1 MAQPPSK
8 TGPSL
13 DDAFLREVDEE
24 VRRDQLGSLWKRWGA
39 LIVILVI
46 ALLGSLGGWLWWQ
59 DQQQKAAGANG
70 EALIQAIDKIG
81 VGDNAGARPLLEEL
95 VKEGKGA
102 YPALSRIMQAADQV
116 AVGEDDKG
124 AALLEQVI
132 ADQTAAAPLRDA
144 ARIKL
149 ALLRFDALPPADT
162 IARLKPLAVPGN
174 PWFGLAGEMTAL
186 AHVKA
191 GAPEQAKPLLI
202 AIVKDQALPASLR
215 NRSAQLA
222 MSLGVDDAELGL
234 FQPEVEAPAAN
245 ADAVTP
251 APPAVSGAN

>member
-8 TGPSL
+8 TGSSP

-24 VRRDQLGSLWKRWGA
+24 VRRDQLSSLWKRWGG
-39 LIVILVI
+39 LII
-46 ALLGSLGGWLWWQ
+46 ALVVLVLGALAGWLWWQ
-59 DQQQKAAGANG
+59 EQQRKDAGANG
-70 EALIQAIDKIG
+70 ELLVQAIDKIG
-81 VGDNAGARPLLEEL
+81 VGDNAAARPLLEQL
-95 VKEGKGA
+95 ATDGKGA
-102 YPALSRIMQAADQV
+102 YPALARIMQAADQV

-132 ADQTAAAPLRDA
+132 ADTKVAQPLRDA

-149 ALLRFDALPPADT
+149 ARLRFDKLPPADI

-191 GAPEQAKPLLI
+191 GAPEQARPLLI
-202 AIVKDQALPASLR
+202 AIVKDEALADTLR

-222 MSLGVDDAELGL
+222 LALGVDESELGL
-234 FQPEVEAPAAN
+234 PAA
-245 ADAVTP
+245 DAAAATP
-251 APPAVSGAN
+251 GAN